1 MSTSGKP
8 ETVDRDGRS
17 WRLGGAETV
26 AWIARNCRVGLTITS
41 AIPPCFDRYATIT
54 DMEDFGSAQ
63 ELLASQRRLVEILRQ
78 HGSTEWWLG
87 YLDTGAGDLV
97 FPGAPKLSLYAG
109 WRYVVVQA
117 GPEQALRWR
126 ESLPDLMFPMDR
138 AWCLSTLW
146 DDSWS
151 CLGGPS
157 DLMQQLESNPLI
169 KLRRVEVEADAT
181 PPGHVAF

>member
-54 DMEDFGSAQ
+54 DMEDFGSPQ

-126 ESLPDLMFPMDR
+126 ESLPERSQGVVGCTKVSPVDGRLRQSAWRPR
-138 AWCLSTLW
+138 A
-146 DDSWS
+146 S
-151 CLGGPS
+151 CRTARPS
-157 DLMQQLESNPLI
+157 RS
-169 KLRRVEVEADAT
+169 
-181 PPGHVAF
+181 